1 MAVRDIQR
9 ASGLRR
15 FHECGC
21 HRASSILRCVA
32 AAVMVASMV
41 VAVPTTA
48 VAQGDGFSD
57 VTEGVHTPAIDALA
71 EKGVFEGTLCGEDM
85 FCPTEPIKR
94 SEMAVWLIRALE
106 DDQLPAAGS
115 TRFADV
121 DADVWWAPYVERLA
135 ELEITVGCGQE
146 PLSYCPDTSVSRGQM
161 ATFLV
166 RAFDLEA
173 AGPAGFV
180 DTEGSTHEANIDAL
194 AAAGIT
200 VGCTRDPL
208 QFCTGDPVRRS
219 QMATF
224 LARALGLVE
233 TPSTS
238 AQQPEEEPEE
248 EETGPAVV
256 ADPATVLTPGTYD
269 FTIEGTGF
277 DPSLTMYVLE
287 CTIPGDPLSHDT
299 PADELDA
306 AMAQVDRSD
315 CDLSTAQPVSL
326 DSSGSF
332 SVERSATVGA
342 NFMWVAADAAETQTA
357 GAPVLIVGSSA
368 VSEATAPPD
377 TYTAVASGA
386 GHHCALRTDGILDCE
401 GMYFDHETG
410 QVVED
415 VEIPEGTFSSIAA
428 GWTHACG
435 LRTDGTAD
443 CWGANTHGQA
453 RPPRARI
460 RFSAIDAG
468 HLHSCAVGVNGWVT
482 CWGANTF
489 GQSESPARR
498 GFVAIDAGIWHTC
511 GVLSDGSISCWG
523 DNAYGQV
530 DAPTR
535 GSFSHVA
542 AGAAHSCGL
551 GTDGTISCWGTSNIG
566 IYVEQTVAPEG
577 TFTAISGGAWHTC
590 GIRTDGTI
598 VCWGYR
604 QDVEDATARTSV
616 PDGTYTA
623 VSAGWSDTCAIN
635 NRGEVVCFQ

>member
-1 MAVRDIQR
+1 MSIVGMGRLCGPR
-9 ASGLRR
+9 SLRHRWSRRSASTT
-15 FHECGC
+15 
-21 HRASSILRCVA
+21 LRCVA
-32 AAVMVASMV
+32 AAVMVASVV
-41 VAVPTTA
+41 VAGPATA
-48 VAQGDGFSD
+48 VAQGEGFSD
-57 VTEGVHTPAIDALA
+57 VSEGVHTPAIDALA
-71 EKGVFEGTLCGEDM
+71 EKGVFEGTLCGEGM
-85 FCPTEPIKR
+85 FCPSEAIKR

-106 DDQLPAAGS
+106 DEELPAAGT
-115 TRFADV
+115 TRFSDV
-121 DADVWWAPYVERLA
+121 DADQFWAPYVERLA
-135 ELEITVGCGQE
+135 ELEITVGCRRE
-146 PLSYCPDTSVSRGQM
+146 PLRYCPDTSVNRGQM

-357 GAPVLIVGSSA
+357 GAPVLIVGYSA
-368 VSEATAPPD
+368 VSVGGGHFCGLLNDGTINCTGGNEQGQASAPD
-377 TYTAVASGA
+377 GVFTAVSSG
-386 GHHCALRTDGILDCE
+386 HQH
-401 GMYFDHETG
+401 
-410 QVVED
+410 
-415 VEIPEGTFSSIAA
+415 S
-428 GWTHACG
+428 CG
-435 LRTDGTAD
+435 LRTDGAIE
-443 CWGANTHGQA
+443 CWGLN
-453 RPPRARI
+453 
-460 RFSAIDAG
+460 
-468 HLHSCAVGVNGWVT
+468 NE
-482 CWGANTF
+482 
-489 GQSESPARR
+489 GQSDAP
-498 GFVAIDAGIWHTC
+498 GGNFVAVSG
-511 GVLSDGSISCWG
+511 
-523 DNAYGQV
+523 
-530 DAPTR
+530 
-535 GSFSHVA
+535 
-542 AGAAHSCGL
+542 GALHSCGL
-551 GTDGTISCWGTSNIG
+551 QSDSTVRCWGSNGFGQSDVPARTRFIAVSAG
-566 IYVEQTVAPEG
+566 
-577 TFTAISGGAWHTC
+577 FSHTC
-590 GIRTDGTI
+590 GLRTDGI
-598 VCWGYR
+598 VQCWGEQR
-604 QDVEDATARTSV
+604 FGLSDAPARARFSAVSAGGLHSCGLRTGGTIECWGLNIDA
-616 PDGTYTA
+616 DGNEIGQAEPPSGTFVA
-623 VSAGWSDTCAIN
+623 VSAGWLHSCGVRPDGTIQCWGSNTHGQTEPPAGTFSAIDTGGNFTTGSGLSCGLRTDAAV
-635 NRGEVVCFQ
+635 RCWGFRRASS